1 MDDSR
6 DSADALA
13 TLLRMDGHDVF
24 VAYDAE
30 TALRM
35 ASEKRAEIGL
45 FDLTLPGMNGYEA
58 ARRIR
63 QHPGCEHILL
73 AAVTGLGDR
82 DARFLSA
89 DAGFYVHLRK
99 PVDMNLIQAV
109 LEALPQSRSSGDG
122 GPPAGDAIR

>member
-1 MDDSR
+1 
-6 DSADALA
+6 
-13 TLLRMDGHDVF
+13 LRI
-24 VAYDAE
+24 
-30 TALRM
+30 
-35 ASEKRAEIGL
+35 ASEKRPEIGL

-63 QHPGCEHILL
+63 KHPGSEHILL

-109 LEALPQSRSSGDG
+109 LESMPQSSSGG
-122 GPPAGDAIR
+122 VGPPARVAIR